1 MSYTKENEIMDG
13 DISDEEFNEKY
24 LPFYDN
30 FNDYMV
36 RFVIP
41 DAVAFLYCK

>member
-1 MSYTKENEIMDG
+1 MSYTKENEIKDG

-30 FNDYMV
+30 FNDYMI
-36 RFVIP
+36 RYVIP
-41 DAVAFLYCK
+41 DAVILYCK